1 MAKSTID
8 SPVWFI
14 TGCSTGFGREFVLAA
29 LAHGF
34 RVVATARDP
43 KLDDLIPGHEDK
55 AIAEYGLRPIFG
67 LPSALR
73 PRTL

>member
-1 MAKSTID
+1 MTKNSQ

-14 TGCSTGFGREFVLAA
+14 TGSSSGFGREFVRAT

-43 KLDDLIPGHEDK
+43 KKLKEVIAGHEDK
-55 AIAEYGLRPIFG
+55 AL
-67 LPSALR
+67 ALKLDV
-73 PRTL
+73 TLAANRG